1 MFSTSALC
9 VCNCTLSE
17 VLNVVRMNKLSL
29 LYGTLNVYG
38 SVLIVEVHVTCRKHV
53 LCICEFKGSS
63 LKESLGTPGW

>member
-1 MFSTSALC
+1 
-9 VCNCTLSE
+9 
-17 VLNVVRMNKLSL
+17 VVRMNKLSL